1 MRKKALH
8 KDFFMEIKKTR
19 NRYISLLLIVALG
32 VAFYS
37 GVRGSDPDMRLSA
50 DQYYDESNLMDIRIL
65 STLGLTREDVT
76 AIQEIEGVKA
86 VMPAF
91 SADVL
96 SELPEGQTV
105 LKMMSVP
112 ETINQISVTS
122 GRLPEAENECLVD
135 NRFLEQ
141 TEYEIGDIVIVES
154 GTEDDIKDTLSVTE
168 FTIVGAGNT
177 SYYLSLD
184 RGSSSIG
191 GGTVDSFIIIPESAF
206 SLEVYT
212 EVYATVQGASE
223 LTSYTD
229 DYDDWVDVVVERIEA
244 IADARSQIRYDEI
257 MTEAREAIADAE
269 AEIADAEEKLAD
281 AKAEIEQGRADI
293 ESAEA
298 EIASQTKELEDAQ
311 ATLQNQ
317 EAALSQGQ
325 TEINNGWN
333 TIASQR
339 TELESGKAQLAAGE
353 EEWQTGK
360 TALEAGRQ
368 ELEAKTQELESGKSQ
383 LEGLKNQLLELQ
395 SAYELNPNE
404 ILAAQIG
411 ELEAGIAQ
419 LEPTLTAGEMEIAA
433 GWQSLGENETTIN
446 AARTKLDETAAQLA
460 QGESEIASA
469 EQLLMSKQAE
479 IDSGK
484 SQIAAAKQ
492 TIADG
497 WTALDDGKEEIANAR
512 NELADGEAEYED
524 AVAENEPKIADAKQE
539 IEDAKAELEDLE
551 VPEWFVLSR
560 RSLQAY
566 VEYGQNADRIGAI
579 GTVFPVI
586 FFLVAALVC
595 LTTMTRMVEEQRTQ
609 IGTLK
614 ALGYSKGS
622 IAGKYILYALSASLL
637 GSLIGLVIGQKVFP
651 AIIINAYKI
660 LYQTLPKILTPLNFE
675 YSVTSTAMAVIC
687 TTGATVFA
695 CYKVLMAVPAELMR
709 PAAPKAGKRVLLERI
724 GFIWKHLNFSMK
736 STIRNLVRYK
746 KRFFMTVFGIG
757 GCTALLVVGFGLKD
771 SITSIGS
778 LQFSKVHIYDSEISL
793 ENDISEEKRQALTDM
808 IENDADIVDSMEFAK
823 TTIDAGDGNV
833 TKNACLLIP
842 ENPSKLYHFVSLQD
856 RTTGETYELTDEG
869 VIITEKLAKLLSV
882 KVGDTIYLKDDETS
896 KVDVVITAITE
907 NYFFHYIYMSPA
919 VYEALF
925 NEAPLYETIF
935 TNNADDSE
943 KFEAEFSKKYMDS
956 EAVSGVSF
964 VSATAS
970 NIADMLKSL
979 DIITY
984 VLVVSAGLLAFIVLY
999 NLNNINV
1006 SERMREL
1013 ATLKVLGF
1021 YDGEVSQY
1029 VIREN
1034 IWLTA
1039 IGIIAGLLMGRLL
1052 HRYVILTAEVD
1063 MTMFGRNIELQSF
1076 LSSIL
1081 LTFVFSG
1088 IVNLIMH
1095 FKLKKINMVES
1106 MKSVE

>member
-105 LKMMSVP
+105 LEMMSVP

-141 TEYEIGDIVIVES
+141 TEYEIGDIVTVES

-168 FTIVGAGNT
+168 FTIVGVGNT

-229 DYDDWVDVVVERIEA
+229 DYDDWVDVVVERTEA
-244 IADARSQIRYDEI
+244 IADARSQIRYDDI

-281 AKAEIEQGRADI
+281 AKAEIERGRADI

-298 EIASQTKELEDAQ
+298 EIASQTKKLEDAQ

-368 ELEAKTQELESGKSQ
+368 ELEAKARELESGKSQ
-383 LEGLKNQLLELQ
+383 LE
-395 SAYELNPNE
+395 
-404 ILAAQIG
+404 
-411 ELEAGIAQ
+411 
-419 LEPTLTAGEMEIAA
+419 PTLTAGETEIAA
-433 GWQSLGENETTIN
+433 GWQSLGENEATIN

-484 SQIAAAKQ
+484 SQIASAKQ

-793 ENDISEEKRQALTDM
+793 ENDISEKKRQALTEM

-823 TTIDAGDGNV
+823 TTIDAGDGNA
-833 TKNACLLIP
+833 TKNACLLIS
-842 ENPSKLYHFVSLQD
+842 ENPSKLYYFVSLQD

-1034 IWLTA
+1034 VWLTA

-1076 LSSIL
+1076 LFSIL